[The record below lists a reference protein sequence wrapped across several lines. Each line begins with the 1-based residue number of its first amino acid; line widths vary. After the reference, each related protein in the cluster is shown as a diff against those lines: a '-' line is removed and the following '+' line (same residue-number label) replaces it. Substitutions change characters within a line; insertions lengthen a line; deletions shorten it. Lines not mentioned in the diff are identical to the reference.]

1 MKPLSHILSQR
12 TIPYV
17 FLAPFLIVFA
27 VFLVF
32 PLFQSVQLATRQTF
46 GPDVSR
52 FIGLKN
58 FTYLMADPL
67 FWLSLRNTVVYACF
81 SVGLQMPLALGL
93 ALLLN
98 QPHVRGRA
106 FFRLVFFSP
115 VLVGAV
121 FVGVMFS
128 IIFQKRTG
136 LLNNILNTLFG
147 FDLDFPWLQEFVIPA
162 LVIASLW
169 MWIGYN
175 MIYFL
180 AALQNVSKDLV
191 EASKVDGAGPVDRFL
206 HVTLPAIR
214 PVAAFVVL
222 ISMIGSF
229 QVFELPLLL
238 LNGPGP
244 EFRGLTVVMYLYQQG
259 FQVGDLGYASAIGWV
274 LALILMSLAL
284 LQMRLNRDQNHG

>member
-1 MKPLSHILSQR
+1 MSRLFRIYSQR

-17 FLAPFLIVFA
+17 FLAPFIIVFV

-32 PLFQSVQLATRQTF
+32 PLFQSVQLASRQTF

-52 FIGLKN
+52 FIGFQN
-58 FTYLMADPL
+58 FSYLISDPL
-67 FWLSLRNTVVYACF
+67 FWLSLRNTIVYAAF

-98 QPHVRGRA
+98 QPHLRGRA

-136 LLNNILNTLFG
+136 LLNNILNAVIG

-180 AALQNVSKDLV
+180 AALQNVSRDLV
-191 EASKVDGAGPVDRFL
+191 DASKVDGAGPVDRFL

-214 PVAAFVVL
+214 PIAAFVVL

-238 LNGPGP
+238 LNGAGP
-244 EFRGLTVVMYLYQQG
+244 EYRGLTIVMYLYQQG

-284 LQMRLNRDQNHG
+284 LQMRLNRDESHG